1 MISLKDILP
10 TMLKVETICAIATAI
25 GQSGIG
31 VVRVSGPLSRVI
43 ANKVLNVKLEP
54 RVAHYGSFYDEER
67 NQVDKGVAIFFPG
80 PQSYTGED
88 VLELQG
94 HGGISVL
101 RKLLETVTFFGA
113 RHSEPGEFTKRAF
126 LNGKMDLVQAE
137 AVQDLIQAS
146 SDKSSQSAVRSL
158 TGEFSEKINQLLRD
172 LIDLRV
178 FVEATI
184 DFSDEEIDFL
194 ESHDVST
201 KLEVLKKEL
210 LDILDCATQGAI
222 LRDGL
227 YVAIAGKPNA
237 GKSSLLNALTKQ
249 SSAIVT
255 DIAGTTRDVLK
266 ETIHI
271 DGMPLHIID
280 TAGLHNSDNIIEQ
293 EGIRRAHAEID
304 NADVVLLVYD
314 AKDSSADL
322 SILPDFMMSKP
333 IISIRNKIDLINAKA
348 GMEQFEGQTEISL
361 SAKFGDGIK
370 LLRQALSDVAGYN
383 PEGDSIFIARK
394 RHLLAIESTLISI
407 DSSIEQLEVGA
418 SELVAE
424 DLRQAGIS
432 LGVITG
438 EFSSDDLL
446 GEIFSSFCIGK

>member
-1 MISLKDILP
+1 MH
-10 TMLKVETICAIATAI
+10 KVETICALATAI

-31 VVRVSGPLSRVI
+31 VVRVSGPLSKAI
-43 ANKVLNVKLEP
+43 GQKLLHIELKV
-54 RVAHYGSFYDEER
+54 RHAYYGSFYDKDS
-67 NQVDKGVAIFFPG
+67 NKIDKGVSIYFPG
-80 PQSYTGED
+80 PNSYTGED
-88 VLELQG
+88 VIEFQG
-94 HGGISVL
+94 HGGMSVL
-101 RKLLETVTFFGA
+101 RKLLETTTFFGA
-113 RHSEPGEFTKRAF
+113 RLAEPGEFTKRAF

-137 AVQDLIQAS
+137 AVQDLIQS
-146 SDKSSQSAVRSL
+146 SSEQSALSAVRSL
-158 TGEFSEKINQLLRD
+158 TGEFSEKINHLLAD
-172 LIDLRV
+172 LTSLRV

-194 ESHDVST
+194 ESHEVSV
-201 KLEVLKKEL
+201 KLQTLKNL
-210 LDILDCATQGAI
+210 LLEILESANQGAI

-249 SSAIVT
+249 PSAIVT

-280 TAGLHNSDNIIEQ
+280 TAGLHNSNNIIEQ
-293 EGIRRAHAEID
+293 EGIRRAHTEIN

-314 AKDSSADL
+314 AKDKLADL
-322 SILPDFMMSKP
+322 SILPEAVKNKP
-333 IISIRNKIDLINAKA
+333 IIYIRNKIDLLKAKA
-348 GMEQFEGQTEISL
+348 EIKEVENQTEVSL
-361 SAKFGDGIK
+361 SAKNGDGID
-370 LLRQALSDVAGYN
+370 LLRQALSEAAGYK
-383 PEGDSIFIARK
+383 PDGEGVFLARK
-394 RHLLAIESTLISI
+394 RHILSIKLTLNYINSA
-407 DSSIEQLEVGA
+407 IEQLEGGA

-424 DLRQAGIS
+424 DLRQAGMS
-432 LGVITG
+432 LGTITG